1 MENLNFKY
9 DGQMP
14 GFKNLFTFYLL
25 LKSSGNGKFLHKNI
39 IGQILNQEYIE
50 EKANLYLPGIDTKKL
65 VFFLYTLDIRYTN
78 LGLIDLFNYHIK
90 EFGYPPE
97 ANWNVG
103 LHPILRDRIIQELNV
118 ISVSNKWVQFFRDHT
133 LNQLLF

>member
-1 MENLNFKY
+1 MNGNF
-9 DGQMP
+9 
-14 GFKNLFTFYLL
+14 LR
-25 LKSSGNGKFLHKNI
+25 KNI
-39 IGQILNQEYIE
+39 IGQIVNQEYVE
-50 EKANLYLPGIDTKKL
+50 EKANRYLPGIDTKKL
-65 VFFLYTLDIRYTN
+65 VFFLDTLDIRYNSKDHIN

-90 EFGYPPE
+90 EFGYPTE
-97 ANWNVG
+97 DDWNIG